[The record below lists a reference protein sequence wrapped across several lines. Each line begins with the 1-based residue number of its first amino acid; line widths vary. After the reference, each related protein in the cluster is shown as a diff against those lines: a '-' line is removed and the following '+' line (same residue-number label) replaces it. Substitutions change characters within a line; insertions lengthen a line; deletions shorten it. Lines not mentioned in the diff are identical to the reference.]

1 MFFKRVDCRIFSI
14 KYILAFRTK
23 FTLFESSMTFDP
35 SKVQALFFD
44 IDGTLADTDDEYI
57 RRVSQL
63 LRPFHWVFPRHD
75 PTPFLRWGLMF
86 AETPLNALVGIP
98 DWLGIDDKLVV
109 VYYWLSD
116 LFKRKPVGHFVI
128 MAGVEE
134 MLARLAEHYT
144 LGIIS
149 VRSGRN
155 TLAFLKQFGLE
166 KFFRVVVSGQTAP
179 HTKPYPDPVE
189 WAARD
194 LGIPVEQCVMIGD
207 TTVDILAGKRAGAQ
221 TVGVLCGFGERA
233 ELERAGANLILEHTA
248 QLSEVLL
255 K

>member
-1 MFFKRVDCRIFSI
+1 
-14 KYILAFRTK
+14 
-23 FTLFESSMTFDP
+23 MTFDP
-35 SKVQALFFD
+35 SKVQAIFFD

-57 RRVSQL
+57 RRVARL
-63 LRPFHWVFPRHD
+63 LRPFHWLFPRRD

-86 AETPLNALVGIP
+86 VESPLNTLVGIP
-98 DWLGIDDKLVV
+98 DRLGIDDTMVAA
-109 VYYWLSD
+109 YYWLSD
-116 LFKRKPVGHFVI
+116 LFKRRPVGHFVI
-128 MAGVEE
+128 MAGVEA
-134 MLARLAEHYT
+134 MLERLAARYT

-155 TLAFLKQFGLE
+155 TTAFLKQFGLE

-179 HTKPYPDPVE
+179 HTKPYPDPVQ

-194 LGIPVEQCVMIGD
+194 LGIPVESCLMVGD
-207 TTVDILAGKRAGAQ
+207 TTVDVLAGKRAGAQ

-233 ELERAGANLILEHTA
+233 ELERAGANLILENTA
-248 QLSEVLL
+248 QLAEVLL

>member
-1 MFFKRVDCRIFSI
+1 
-14 KYILAFRTK
+14 
-23 FTLFESSMTFDP
+23 MTFDP
-35 SKVQALFFD
+35 SKVQAVLFD

-63 LRPFHWVFPRHD
+63 LRPVHWLFPRHD

-86 AETPLNALVGIP
+86 AESPLNALVGIP
-98 DWLGIDDKLVV
+98 DWLGIDDKVV
-109 VYYWLSD
+109 AVYYRLSD
-116 LFKRKPVGHFVI
+116 FFKRPPAGHFVI
-128 MAGVEE
+128 MAGVET
-134 MLARLAEHYT
+134 MLDQLATRYP
-144 LGIIS
+144 LAIIS
-149 VRSGRN
+149 VRPERN
-155 TLAFLKQFGLE
+155 SLAFLRQFGLE

-189 WAARD
+189 WAART
-194 LGIPVEQCVMIGD
+194 LGIPIERCVMIGD

-233 ELERAGANLILEHTA
+233 ELERAGANLILENTA

-255 K
+255 KEVG